1 MIKYRNKNQIITT
14 WLPLISSVIKKKLFP
29 PNSSCAECKTPLS
42 NLKKIVCIGYKLFQK
57 IKVLDKDGN

>member
-1 MIKYRNKNQIITT
+1 MATPDIIGN
-14 WLPLISSVIKKKLFP
+14 KKKLFP